1 MECIDHRQ
9 LTPIWDRGSILS
21 FHPVTGPC
29 DTDDVK
35 EEKDLEKYKGN
46 LADKIVLFGDMNL
59 RAEAGS
65 FRATCLLW
73 NATEENPGQQF
84 YLLSVGTTS
93 VNCGSAEFM

>member
-1 MECIDHRQ
+1 M
-9 LTPIWDRGSILS
+9 
-21 FHPVTGPC
+21 
-29 DTDDVK
+29 DDVK
-35 EEKDLEKYKGN
+35 EEKDLEKYKGK

-93 VNCGSAEFM
+93 ANVWSAEFM